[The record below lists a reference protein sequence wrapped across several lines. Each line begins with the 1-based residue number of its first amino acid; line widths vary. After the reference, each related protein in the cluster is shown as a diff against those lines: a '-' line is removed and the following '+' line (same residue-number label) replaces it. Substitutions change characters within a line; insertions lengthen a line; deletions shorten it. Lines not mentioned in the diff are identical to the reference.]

1 MNLKRGLQRHLQ
13 PLLLSLRGKEGQ
25 VYALTT
31 SPQYPSFPSP
41 LYSQGRTPDK
51 SDMATRGLLWRSG
64 SQTHQF
70 QSWTGLGLFI
80 NQARWRRQLHSVD
93 TEGGSPRLSS
103 DFPLPFLLES
113 QLDGEIMLPYP
124 LAQASLS
131 LSQVTG
137 RKTTFF
143 SQQLWS
149 LYIQCVPSF
158 VRSFHPS
165 FNQHPCWA
173 CVGG

>member
-1 MNLKRGLQRHLQ
+1 MNLKWALQRHLQ
-13 PLLLSLRGKEGQ
+13 PLLSLRGKEGQ

-31 SPQYPSFPSP
+31 SPQYPSFPNP
-41 LYSQGRTPDK
+41 LYSQGRTPGK

-80 NQARWRRQLHSVD
+80 NQARWRRKLHSID
-93 TEGGSPRLSS
+93 TEGGSPGLSS

-124 LAQASLS
+124 MAQSSLS

-143 SQQLWS
+143 SQQLCS
-149 LYIQCVPSF
+149 LCIQFVPLFVPSF
-158 VRSFHPS
+158 HP
-165 FNQHPCWA
+165 
-173 CVGG
+173 